1 MHAKQDDKVEME
13 FVYATY
19 GDYYLTENKTAGFL
33 AEIQSGV
40 TVSKMSSAI
49 QAWKKPA
56 SGTPSTSGTTYS
68 NTMTFNEEVNFDIDL
83 TGPSPLKLV
92 KSKSIILSC
101 KNQQAIVHM
110 QSTIV

>member
-49 QAWKKPA
+49 QAWKKTG
-56 SGTPSTSGTTYS
+56 SGTTSNTGTTYS
-68 NTMTFNEEVNFDIDL
+68 NKMTFGEEVDFDL
-83 TGPSPLKLV
+83 NLAESSPLELV
-92 KSKSIILSC
+92 KSKSIIS
-101 KNQQAIVHM
+101 KNQQATLHM

>member
-13 FVYATY
+13 FVYST
-19 GDYYLTENKTAGFL
+19 GINEYYLTENKTAGFL

-56 SGTPSTSGTTYS
+56 SGTFSATGTTYK
-68 NTMTFNEEVNFDIDL
+68 NKMTFGEEVDFDLDL
-83 TGPSPLKLV
+83 AQTSPLELV
-92 KSKSIILSC
+92 KSKSIIS
-101 KNQQAIVHM
+101 KNQQAILHM